1 LFLILFKNNHEQP
14 DIQGKFAESII
25 FLNSA
30 IFEWFLK
37 GDEMTKEKA
46 KSFGIMNIAHEIIH
60 VLAAWHFK
68 VKVGKL
74 STPDKEKFKVKTK

>member
-1 LFLILFKNNHEQP
+1 
-14 DIQGKFAESII
+14 
-25 FLNSA
+25 
-30 IFEWFLK
+30 LK

-46 KSFGIMNIAHEIIH
+46 KSFGIVNLAHEIIH

-68 VKVGKL
+68 EKVGKL

>member
-1 LFLILFKNNHEQP
+1 
-14 DIQGKFAESII
+14 
-25 FLNSA
+25 
-30 IFEWFLK
+30 LK
-37 GDEMTKEKA
+37 GDEMIKKMV
-46 KSFGIMNIAHEIIH
+46 KSFGIMNITHELIH